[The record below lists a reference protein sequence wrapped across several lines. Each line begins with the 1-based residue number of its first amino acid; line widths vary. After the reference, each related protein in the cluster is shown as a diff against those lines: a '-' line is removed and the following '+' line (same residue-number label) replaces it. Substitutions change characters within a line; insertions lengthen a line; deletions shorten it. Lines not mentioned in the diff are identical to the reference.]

1 MSRKNLRRI
10 QPGKRDMLW
19 KKVRSEQRKC
29 HLCGY
34 PIDYSIRHPD
44 RRSFELDEIVPVSK
58 GGDPLDY
65 GNVDAAHRCC
75 NQWRGNKTL
84 THGVRRMC
92 RRRYEREVLHKSPT
106 ARRERKPSVT
116 YQTSRKWLPGG

>member
-1 MSRKNLRRI
+1 MAGKNLRRAK
-10 QPGKRDMLW
+10 PAMRDRLW
-19 KKVRSEQRKC
+19 RRVRSEERRC

-34 PIDYSIRHPD
+34 PIDYGAKHLD
-44 RRSFELDEIVPVSK
+44 RRAFELDELVPVSL

-65 GNVDAAHRCC
+65 SNVDAAHRCC
-75 NQWRGNKTL
+75 NQWRGNKQVTQ
-84 THGVRRMC
+84 GVRSMC